1 MIASLPMEQVR
12 QSGLPADFV
21 RLPDATLVALVDG
34 YTREA
39 GLRSLEREVAALCRA
54 VAVELAKLPPGKE
67 REAAPV
73 ITVSAPLDW
82 GEIAGRLAAR
92 SLRSTW
98 IASLMT
104 CRLP

>member
-21 RLPDATLVALVDG
+21 RLPDTTLAALVDG

-39 GLRSLEREVAALCRA
+39 GLRSLEREIAALCRA
-54 VAVELAKLPPGKE
+54 VAVELAKLPRGKE

-82 GEIAGRLAAR
+82 EIDWGEIVGRLGR
-92 SLRSTW
+92 T
-98 IASLMT
+98 
-104 CRLP
+104 

>member
-1 MIASLPMEQVR
+1 MEQVR

-21 RLPDATLVALVDG
+21 RLPDTTLVALVDG

-54 VAVELAKLPPGKE
+54 VAVELAKLPRGKE
-67 REAAPV
+67 REAAPA

-82 GEIAGRLAAR
+82 GDCRRYEIAGRYEIGPHVVCVSIWKPLDED
-92 SLRSTW
+92 
-98 IASLMT
+98 
-104 CRLP
+104 

>member
-1 MIASLPMEQVR
+1 MDCLRPSISQSISQSPNQSPKQVR

-21 RLPDATLVALVDG
+21 RLPDTTLAALVDG

-39 GLRSLEREVAALCRA
+39 GLRSLEREIAALCRA

-73 ITVSAPLDW
+73 ITVSARAP
-82 GEIAGRLAAR
+82 
-92 SLRSTW
+92 
-98 IASLMT
+98 
-104 CRLP
+104 

>member
-1 MIASLPMEQVR
+1 MIASLLMEQVR

-21 RLPDATLVALVDG
+21 RLPDTTLAALVDG

-39 GLRSLEREVAALCRA
+39 GLRSLEREIAALCRA

-82 GEIAGRLAAR
+82 EIDWGEIVGRLGR
-92 SLRSTW
+92 T
-98 IASLMT
+98 
-104 CRLP
+104 